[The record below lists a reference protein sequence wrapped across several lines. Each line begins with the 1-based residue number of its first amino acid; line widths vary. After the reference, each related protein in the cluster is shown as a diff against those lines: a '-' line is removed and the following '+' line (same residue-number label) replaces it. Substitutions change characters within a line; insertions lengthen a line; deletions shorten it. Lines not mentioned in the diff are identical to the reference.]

1 MRNILMIFA
10 IFTFMMSSACSVV
23 DEVSKSVNYVDET
36 TNYLTSVSDFAEQ
49 APGLIQAAAADEA
62 ARDELETELN
72 SLREQIEEFNKLEA
86 PTVAEDIHQDI
97 VAKNEEV
104 LQMID
109 DLYKDGEVVVEELQN
124 SEMVQTLQDISSLMD
139 KVQNLEL

>member
-10 IFTFMMSSACSVV
+10 IFTLMMSSACSVV

-49 APGLIQAAAADEA
+49 APGLIQDAAADEA

-86 PTVAEDIHQDI
+86 PAVAEDIHQDI